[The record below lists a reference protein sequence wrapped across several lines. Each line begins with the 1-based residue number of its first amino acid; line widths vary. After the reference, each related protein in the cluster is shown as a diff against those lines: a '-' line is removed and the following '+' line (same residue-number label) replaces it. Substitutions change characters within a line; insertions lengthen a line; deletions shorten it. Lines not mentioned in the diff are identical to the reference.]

1 MNAENKP
8 VLSQTSEMR
17 IGKVNYIVTA
27 HYKEDGRETAEQK
40 LMRYLASRVSDELKI
55 PENAVI

>member
-1 MNAENKP
+1 MNTENRP
-8 VLSQTSEMR
+8 VLSKTSEMR

-40 LMRYLASRVSDELKI
+40 LMRYLSARISEELKS
-55 PENAVI
+55 PENAVN